1 MLRQFPGFPGLYVR
15 GQVYTDNIK
24 QRKGQKM
31 AEKDN
36 YYLVTYIENGREV
49 ISAVHWRDLAKF
61 RAENE
66 IVSIVA

>member
-1 MLRQFPGFPGLYVR
+1 MLRQFSRFQGFYVR

-31 AEKDN
+31 ADSF
-36 YYLVTYIENGREV
+36 YLVTYIVEGREV
-49 ISAVHWRDLAKF
+49 ISAIHWRDIAKF

-66 IVSIVA
+66 IVSIVM